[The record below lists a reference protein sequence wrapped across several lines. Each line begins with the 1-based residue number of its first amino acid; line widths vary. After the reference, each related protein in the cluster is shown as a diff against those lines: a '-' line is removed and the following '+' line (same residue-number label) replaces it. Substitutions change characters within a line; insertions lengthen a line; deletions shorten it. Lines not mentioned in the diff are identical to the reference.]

1 MFPRLMDYDVFKE
14 ISLKPKHK
22 SNPLFFL
29 SFDKKWDSDENI
41 LSIRV
46 DLRDVSEEPSQTP
59 ALIKDH
65 RSHEIN

>member
-14 ISLKPKHK
+14 ISLKPKTQVK
-22 SNPLFFL
+22 PAIFL

-46 DLRDVSEEPSQTP
+46 IWEMCP
-59 ALIKDH
+59 
-65 RSHEIN
+65 RSRARRQRW